1 VTSDPPM
8 LDVSVAKSY
17 GAITIDATFQ
27 AGQGITTLFGKSGSG
42 KTSVINMIAGLVEP
56 DRGHVS
62 VNGIAL
68 YDSEARVDVPV
79 AYRRLGYVFQD
90 SLLFPHM
97 TVLKNLT
104 YGSRNGAGSITLDHV
119 TALLGIDHL
128 LDRRPGTL
136 SGGEKQ
142 RVAIGRAF
150 LASPRLVLMDEPL
163 ASLDTDRREEI
174 LPFIES
180 LRDDL
185 GLPILYVS
193 HNIDEIIRL
202 ADTLVLMNDGK
213 VAAAGPVES
222 LMSRFDL
229 APLTG
234 PDTAGTVLPAVV
246 ERHDD
251 TFDLT
256 ELKVPGGTLIV
267 PRLKAALGARLRARI
282 RARDVSLALEK
293 PQDISVLNGFSGVIL
308 EMSAAAGPQVDV
320 LIDTG
325 YGSGDE
331 TARLWARITR
341 RSAHDLALMPGKEV
355 HALVKSVSFDRESL
369 GHVTGATSR
378 SFEPG

>member
-1 VTSDPPM
+1 M
-8 LDVSVAKSY
+8 LDVDIRKTLGSFE
-17 GAITIDATFQ
+17 IDAKFQ
-27 AGQGITTLFGKSGSG
+27 AGHGITTLFGKSGSG
-42 KTSVINMIAGLVEP
+42 KTSLINMIAGLIQP
-56 DRGHVS
+56 DEGRIS
-62 VNGIAL
+62 INDTTL
-68 YDSEARVDVPV
+68 YDSETRTSLPV
-79 AYRRLGYVFQD
+79 SQRRLGYVFQD

-104 YGSRNGAGSITLDHV
+104 YGNRSGAGSITLERV
-119 TALLGIDHL
+119 TSLLGIDHL

-150 LASPRLVLMDEPL
+150 LANPRLVLMDEPL
-163 ASLDTDRREEI
+163 ANLDNDRRQEI

-185 GLPILYVS
+185 KLPILYVS

-202 ADTLVLMNDGK
+202 ADTLVLVSDGR

-222 LMSRFDL
+222 LMTRFDL

-234 PDTAGTVLPAVV
+234 PDSAGAVLPAVV
-246 ERHDD
+246 KRHDD

-256 ELKVPGGTLIV
+256 ELQVPGGTLIV
-267 PRLKAALGARLRARI
+267 PRLKAAEGATLRARI
-282 RARDVSLALEK
+282 RARDVSIALEK
-293 PQDISVLNGFSGVIL
+293 PNHISILNGFSGVIL
-308 EMSAAAGPQVDV
+308 EMSGTGGPQVDV

-331 TARLWARITR
+331 RARLWARITK
-341 RSAHDLALMPGKEV
+341 RSAHDLGLMPGKEV

-369 GHVTGATSR
+369 GHVSEATSA
-378 SFEPG
+378 